1 MTSSY
6 VQGTNDYSGFFL
18 PHLGLNWT
26 TTATDVAQTALG
38 SGKTTADLSTATDNS
53 YFKLLLKKSDLV
65 CYKAEGFLT
74 SLMLTY
80 DCHLLTSKFVF
91 RSEKYPE
98 GQRLRLVL
106 RGSVDLFTLEEAL
119 LHCGLGNVAGT
130 LVDDFSTTANKTLN
144 NQALA
149 TAGIPL
155 TIYCD
160 QGYSGVI
167 IGQSGYNNSS

>member
-6 VQGTNDYSGFFL
+6 TQGTSDYSGAFL
-18 PHLGLNWT
+18 AHLGLNWPS
-26 TTATDVAQTALG
+26 TAIDVAQTALG
-38 SGKTTADLSTATDNS
+38 SGKTMADLSQAMDNS
-53 YFKLLLKKSDLV
+53 YYRLLMGSSDSI
-65 CYKAEGFLT
+65 CYKAEGFLV

-80 DCHLLTSKFVF
+80 ECQLLTSKFVF

-106 RGSVDLFTLEEAL
+106 RGSADLFTLEEAL

-130 LVDDFSTTANKTLN
+130 LVDDFSTTANKSLN

-155 TIYCD
+155 TVYCD

-167 IGQSGYNNSS
+167 NGQSGYNGTS